1 MFAFFLFLSVRT
13 PILDSFRPK
22 WVDCTTHRV
31 VYSPPPKK
39 THLNYHQFKTSSPK
53 RIQKI
58 VRPNKNSLNSSQV
71 PNLSG
76 HFRSSRHSRASA
88 LDLVH
93 RGPWRPQGTPL
104 AALLSQQR
112 QQQRFNGEWAGIGS
126 DAPGNWAD
134 ASGAKIFVI
143 FWDYLW
149 LDWWFNDVQWCLK
162 FLIIYFVVFG
172 IWFPFGAIGNICK
185 LLRTC
190 DIFLNLKD
198 RRKNNFILGW
208 RCSK

>member
-1 MFAFFLFLSVRT
+1 MFFLFLSVRT

-22 WVDCTTHRV
+22 WVDCTTHRI

-53 RIQKI
+53 RIQKT
-58 VRPNKNSLNSSQV
+58 VRPNKNSLSSSQV

-104 AALLSQQR
+104 AARDSSSVSTVNGQGLAQMHQVTG
-112 QQQRFNGEWAGIGS
+112 QMHQGPRF
-126 DAPGNWAD
+126 
-134 ASGAKIFVI
+134 FVI
-143 FWDYLW
+143 FWAYLW

-162 FLIIYFVVFG
+162 CLIIYFVVFG
-172 IWFPFGAIGNICK
+172 IWFPFGAIGNMCK